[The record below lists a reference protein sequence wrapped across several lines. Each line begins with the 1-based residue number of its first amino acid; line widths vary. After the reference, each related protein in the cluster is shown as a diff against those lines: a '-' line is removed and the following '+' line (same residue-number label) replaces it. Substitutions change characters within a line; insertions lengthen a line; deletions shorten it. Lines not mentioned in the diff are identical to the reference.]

1 MAHRTINIE
10 HTGAPL
16 RFGGCWGRTKMH
28 CSQGLQMKE
37 AGFLW

>member
-16 RFGGCWGRTKMH
+16 RFGGVGGGLKCTVHK
-28 CSQGLQMKE
+28 GLQMKE